1 MNSILTVT
9 TAADTHDLTVLDTV
23 KEELG
28 RTVSATD
35 AQLTRWI
42 HEASTQIASHCRRV
56 FAAETVQE
64 VFHGVSGADELILSR
79 RPVTSITSVTEDD
92 DTALAATYYEIEA
105 DTGLLY
111 RLDGT
116 GYRERWHASRVTV
129 VYVGGYSL
137 LGNLPRDIEAATVQ
151 LVARRAFM
159 ASRDPNLR
167 TVQVEGVGSRSFWVS
182 PQSETLMSD
191 DIKALL
197 APYRNEM
204 F

>member
-9 TAADTHDLTVLDTV
+9 TAADTHDLTVLETV
-23 KEELG
+23 KDELG

-92 DTALAATYYEIEA
+92 DTALATTYYEVEA
-105 DTGLLY
+105 ETGLLY
-111 RLDGT
+111 RLDGS
-116 GYRERWHASRVTV
+116 GYRERWYASRVTV
-129 VYVGGYSL
+129 IYSGGYSL
-137 LGNLPRDIEAATVQ
+137 IGSLPRDIETAAIQ
-151 LVARRAFM
+151 LVARRAYA

-167 TVQVEGVGSRSFWVS
+167 SVQVEGLGQRQYWVDATAKT
-182 PQSETLMSD
+182 QMAA
-191 DIKALL
+191 DIEALI